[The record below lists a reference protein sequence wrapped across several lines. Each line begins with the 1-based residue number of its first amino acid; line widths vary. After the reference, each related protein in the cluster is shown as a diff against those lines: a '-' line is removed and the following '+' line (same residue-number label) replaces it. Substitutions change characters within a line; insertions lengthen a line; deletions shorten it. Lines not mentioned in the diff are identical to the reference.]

1 MARKITGITVKLGLD
16 GKEVTSQLKS
26 LDKAIAKS
34 SSELREI
41 DRALKLDPT
50 NTELLAQKQEVLA
63 QALEKSREKLQALEQ
78 MQNTAAKAAANN
90 TEWEQAYAPIAEAI
104 EKVTAELRDLQKEK
118 EEMDKKLA
126 SGEISQAE
134 YDEYIAKLNEAKQA
148 QKDLRKQKE
157 ELDARFAE
165 GHITADEYR
174 AYCRELE
181 QVRAETARLEAETQQ
196 LDNVTDESSQSF
208 RQAVQSTRQYQQA
221 MDELERSSA
230 EFGAKMKSALSDIW
244 NLSLKVGAALASMA
258 VTGIGASV
266 KVGTSFDASMSNVE
280 ALSRAA
286 GDELAALR
294 AKAEE
299 MGATTSKSATEAADA
314 LGYMAL
320 AGWDTEQML
329 GGIEPILRASE
340 AGAMDLATASD
351 LVTDSMSAMGISVND
366 LTHYLDVA
374 TKAQSSSNTS
384 LEQLLNAYVIAGGTF
399 KNFNVSLEES
409 SALLGI
415 LANRGIKGSEAGNS
429 LNSVL
434 INLIGA
440 SSTSANAMEELGIS
454 AYDADGNFIG
464 ITETLRLVSGAL
476 ENLDQQQR
484 DFFIAKLGGKT
495 QYDTLQAL
503 LSGVNDEYDVLYGKL
518 EQSNGALLETAA
530 IMQDNLKG
538 NVTTFTSALEDL
550 GIQVNDQFK
559 DKFREAVQAATVE
572 VGKLAGEVSDGEIGE
587 SIQKI
592 AEAFGEA
599 IKQIAKFAAEDGI
612 PKTVEFLGFIADH
625 GDAIVGIVAA
635 IGGAFVGW
643 KIAGIVL
650 AASKAFQ
657 TYNAAVILG
666 ATNTEALNIALKS
679 LGANPV
685 FMIQVAAI
693 GALVAGLIAA
703 AVATKNWIEELD
715 EIENTGPHMEGFLED
730 CYESIEALEKQ
741 REEFDKLSAS
751 MAESEAGEMAQIS
764 RLDEL
769 WKELQGYVD
778 ENGKVISSNERA
790 SEIIG
795 LLNNNY
801 DMNIGYIDGQIQAYG
816 ELAGSMDQYIE
827 KLRQEARIR
836 NRQPAYDEAVK
847 NYDELEKRLE
857 DLAAKEEQT
866 LAAFELAGKNK
877 NADVEGV
884 LAVEF
889 GAIKKEKAAIEAE
902 LEGYKQV
909 IDDYEGLFGETVD
922 IINSVTDDV
931 AKGSGEGL
939 GEDGTIVDDLE
950 ERFKKLQE
958 EWEAAEFE
966 FADPEGAIKT
976 EEQLYSAKLKIWGAY
991 GDKDIKEHQKYY
1003 LELIDIHNEFAE
1015 EDAKI
1020 AEEENKKR
1028 LEAQRKSL
1036 EEQIKVVEDAVK
1048 EIESEYSGML
1058 KDISAEQDAYKNKL
1072 LDVAELFTSEK
1083 KTDEEGNEYELFTL
1097 ENIDKQI
1104 QAVEA
1109 YDNKLKKLEAR
1120 GAGAGLLSYVQGL
1133 SQDDS
1138 EKVMHVLGTMTDEQ
1152 LKAYSDK
1159 YDKLIDTVNE
1169 RAEDR
1174 YAPQVEAV
1182 NAGFVEKIRAIMGEL
1197 PEEMSKVGT
1206 DSIDGFIRGFT
1217 GKESELIGSVSEYCN
1232 GLLNSFKSNLD
1243 INSPSKETEALGEYV
1258 GEGFEKG
1265 LASISGADAA
1275 RTFADDFIAAMAEKD
1290 SELRDVLYGAFAGN
1304 AASAI
1309 AAMNAETGAAL
1320 KGLPQFL
1327 RLPVMPSV
1335 KLPKAEETEA
1345 ALTARTDTSPIN
1357 ALIEEVL
1364 DVLGII
1370 ENRLA
1375 AMVNREQVIPVTI
1388 PVTTTVVMDGKPIAE
1403 KVSTYQTEIR
1413 RMTRQ

>member
-1 MARKITGITVKLGLD
+1 MAKKITGITVKLGLD
-16 GKEVTSQLKS
+16 GKEVTSQLKD

-50 NTELLAQKQEVLA
+50 NTVLLAQKQEVLA

-104 EKVTAELRDLQKEK
+104 EKVTAELRNLQKEK
-118 EEMDKKLA
+118 EDMDKKLG

-157 ELDARFAE
+157 ELDARFKE

-174 AYCRELE
+174 AYRRELE
-181 QVRAETARLEAETQQ
+181 QVRAETARLETETRQ
-196 LDNVTDESSQSF
+196 LDNATDESSQSF
-208 RQAVQSTRQYQQA
+208 RQAVQSTKQYQQA
-221 MDELERSSA
+221 MDRLEKESA
-230 EFGAKMKSALSDIW
+230 EFRNQMKSALSDIW
-244 NLSLKVGAALASMA
+244 NLSLKVGGALASMA

-299 MGATTSKSATEAADA
+299 MGASTSKSATEAADA

-351 LVTDSMSAMGISVND
+351 LVTDSMSAMGVSVND
-366 LTHYLDVA
+366 LNHYLDVA

-409 SALLGI
+409 SALLGV

-434 INLIGA
+434 VNLIGA
-440 SSTSANAMEELGIS
+440 SSTSANAMEELGVS

-464 ITETLRLVSGAL
+464 ITETLRLVSGSL

-503 LSGVNDEYDVLYGKL
+503 LSGINEEYDTLYGKL

-538 NVTTFTSALEDL
+538 DVTTLTSALEDL

-572 VGKLAGEVSDGEIGE
+572 VGKLAGEVSEGELGE

-592 AEAFGEA
+592 ADGFGEA

-625 GDAIVGIVAA
+625 GEAIVSVIAA
-635 IGGAFVGW
+635 IGGAFAAW
-643 KIAGIVL
+643 KITGVVL
-650 AASKAFQ
+650 AVIPAIKAF
-657 TYNAAVILG
+657 NAALFLG
-666 ATNTEALNIALKS
+666 ATNTQALNAALIK
-679 LGANPV
+679 LGINPV
-685 FMIQVAAI
+685 MALAAAI
-693 GALVAGLIAA
+693 GAVVAGLIAA
-703 AVATKNWIEELD
+703 AVAAAKWIDKQAEMIDL
-715 EIENTGPHMEGFLED
+715 TPPMEGFTAS
-730 CYESIEALEKQ
+730 CYKSIDAMEKQ
-741 REEFDKLSAS
+741 REEFNKLNAS
-751 MAESEAGEMAQIS
+751 MGETEKSELSQIN

-769 WKELQGYVD
+769 WTELQGYVD

-790 SEIIG
+790 GEIIN
-795 LLNNNY
+795 LLNSNY

-836 NRQPAYDEAVK
+836 NRQPIYDEAVK
-847 NYDELEKRLE
+847 NYDELEKKLE
-857 DLAAKEEQT
+857 DLSQKEQD
-866 LAAFELAGKNK
+866 ALAGFQSDTADK
-877 NADVEGV
+877 NADVKGMFASQV
-884 LAVEF
+884 S
-889 GAIKKEKAAIEAE
+889 AIRIEKAAVEGE
-902 LEGYKQV
+902 LEEYKKV
-909 IDDYEGLFGETVD
+909 IDEYEGLFGETIEAVQ
-922 IINSVTDDV
+922 NAADD
-931 AKGSGEGL
+931 ATKGSGDKT
-939 GEDGTIVDDLE
+939 GEDGTIIDDLE
-950 ERFKKLQE
+950 ERFEKLQE

-966 FADPEGAIKT
+966 FADPEGAIKS
-976 EEQLYSAKLKIWGAY
+976 EEALYEEKLRIWGKY

-1003 LELIDIHNEFAE
+1003 LELIDIHKNFAE
-1015 EDAKI
+1015 KDAKI
-1020 AEEENKKR
+1020 AEEENEKR
-1028 LEAQRKSL
+1028 LKAQKASF
-1036 EEQIKVVEDAVK
+1036 EEQIKVVENAVN

-1058 KDISAEQDAYKNKL
+1058 KDISSEQDAYKNKL

-1083 KTDEEGNEYELFTL
+1083 KKDEEGNEYELFTL

-1104 QAVEA
+1104 KAVEA

-1120 GAGAGLLSYVQGL
+1120 GAGAGLVSYVQGL

-1159 YDKLIDTVNE
+1159 YDKLINTVNE
-1169 RAEDR
+1169 RAEER

-1182 NAGFVEKIRAIMGEL
+1182 NAGFVKKIREIMAEL
-1197 PEEMSKVGT
+1197 PDEMSKVGT
-1206 DSIDGFIRGFT
+1206 DSINGFIKGFT

-1232 GLLNSFKSNLD
+1232 SLLNGFKSNLD
-1243 INSPSKETEALGEYV
+1243 INSPSKETEALGEYA

-1275 RTFADDFIAAMAEKD
+1275 KNFADDFIAAMAEKD
-1290 SELRDVLYGAFAGN
+1290 SELKSVLYGAFAGN

-1320 KGLPQFL
+1320 KGLPQL
-1327 RLPVMPSV
+1327 LQLPAVPTV
-1335 KLPKAEETEA
+1335 KLPKTEDAEATF
-1345 ALTARTDTSPIN
+1345 TAKTDTSPIN
-1357 ALIEEVL
+1357 ALLEEML
-1364 DVLGII
+1364 DMMGII
-1370 ENRLA
+1370 ENRIAALA
-1375 AMVNREQVIPVTI
+1375 NREQVIPVTI
-1388 PVTTTVVMDGKPIAE
+1388 PVTSRIVMDGKTIAE
-1403 KVSTYQTEIR
+1403 NVSTYQTEIR
-1413 RMTRQ
+1413 RMTNR

>member
-1 MARKITGITVKLGLD
+1 MAKKITGITVKLGLD
-16 GKEVTSQLKS
+16 GKEVTSQLKD

-50 NTELLAQKQEVLA
+50 NTVLLAQKQEVLA

-104 EKVTAELRDLQKEK
+104 EKVTAELRNLQKEK
-118 EEMDKKLA
+118 EDMDKKLG

-157 ELDARFAE
+157 ELDARFKE

-174 AYCRELE
+174 AYRRELE
-181 QVRAETARLEAETQQ
+181 QVRAETARLETETRQ
-196 LDNVTDESSQSF
+196 LDNATDESSQSF
-208 RQAVQSTRQYQQA
+208 RQAVQSTKQYQQA
-221 MDELERSSA
+221 MDRLEKESA
-230 EFGAKMKSALSDIW
+230 EFRNQMKSALSDIW
-244 NLSLKVGAALASMA
+244 NLSLKVGGALASMA

-299 MGATTSKSATEAADA
+299 MGASTSKSATEAADA

-351 LVTDSMSAMGISVND
+351 LVTDSMSAMGVSVND
-366 LTHYLDVA
+366 LNHYLDVA

-409 SALLGI
+409 SALLGV

-434 INLIGA
+434 VNLIGA
-440 SSTSANAMEELGIS
+440 SSTSANAMEELGVS

-464 ITETLRLVSGAL
+464 ITETLRLVSGSL

-503 LSGVNDEYDVLYGKL
+503 LSGINEEYDTLYGKL

-538 NVTTFTSALEDL
+538 DVTTLTSALEDL

-572 VGKLAGEVSDGEIGE
+572 VGKLAGEVSEGELGE

-592 AEAFGEA
+592 ADGFGEA

-612 PKTVEFLGFIADH
+612 PKTVEFFEFVIDNGDIIISLIA
-625 GDAIVGIVAA
+625 G
-635 IGGAFVGW
+635 IGGAFAAW
-643 KIAGIVL
+643 KISNVIIPAITAIKKFSSVVSSGEGVVKALNVALNANPWVLLATAVVAAGTAIATFVIKSDKAYNSIKNTKKEFEEL
-650 AASKAFQ
+650 NKTTEETIADSKLE
-657 TYNAAVILG
+657 AAVI
-666 ATNTEALNIALKS
+666 EEK
-679 LGANPV
+679 
-685 FMIQVAAI
+685 AA
-693 GALVAGLIAA
+693 
-703 AVATKNWIEELD
+703 KYEELRSKV
-715 EIENTGPHMEGFLED
+715 NRT
-730 CYESIEALEKQ
+730 
-741 REEFDKLSAS
+741 
-751 MAESEAGEMAQIS
+751 AGEEAQ
-764 RLDEL
+764 LLEL
-769 WKELQGYVD
+769 AQDLQKYMPQGTSL
-778 ENGKVISSNERA
+778 INEQT
-790 SEIIG
+790 G
-795 LLNNNY
+795 
-801 DMNIGYIDGQIQAYG
+801 AYNS
-816 ELAGSMDQYIE
+816 LAGSIE
-827 KLRQEARIR
+827 TVVDAMRQEAEFNAYKDKYTELIKQRIEA
-836 NRQPAYDEAVK
+836 QEALKELEADKLKWYEYSPAGVIIDKSKINNAKDLVQ
-847 NYDELEKRLE
+847 ELEKELE
-857 DLAAKEEQT
+857 KTEKQLEQFYDDT
-866 LAAFELAGKNK
+866 ANLSK
-877 NADVEGV
+877 VET
-884 LAVEF
+884 
-889 GAIKKEKAAIEAE
+889 AIEQQMPHYSQDMVKRLREEANKKAKANKQAAE
-902 LEGYKQV
+902 KEIQ
-909 IDDYEGLFGETVD
+909 T
-922 IINSVTDDV
+922 
-931 AKGSGEGL
+931 
-939 GEDGTIVDDLE
+939 
-950 ERFKKLQE
+950 QE
-958 EWEAAEFE
+958 EILKQLSEGWEQANHDYAT
-966 FADPEGAIKT
+966 GVIVS
-976 EEQLYSAKLKIWGAY
+976 EEELYQKKLKIWNTY
-991 GDKDIKEHQKYY
+991 GNKDIKEHWKYY
-1003 LELIDIHNEFAE
+1003 EELYQTEQEFYQE
-1015 EDAKI
+1015 QLDAQKE
-1020 AEEENKKR
+1020 ADEKR
-1028 LEAQRKSL
+1028 LKAQKASF
-1036 EEQIKVVEDAVK
+1036 EEQIKVVENAVN

-1058 KDISAEQDAYKNKL
+1058 KDISSEQDAYKNKL

-1083 KTDEEGNEYELFTL
+1083 KKDEEGNEYELFTL

-1104 QAVEA
+1104 KAVEA

-1120 GAGAGLLSYVQGL
+1120 GAGAGLVSYVQGL

-1159 YDKLIDTVNE
+1159 YDKLINTVNE
-1169 RAEDR
+1169 RAEER

-1182 NAGFVEKIRAIMGEL
+1182 NAGFVKKIREIMAEL
-1197 PEEMSKVGT
+1197 PDEMSKVGT
-1206 DSIDGFIRGFT
+1206 DSINGFIKGFT

-1232 GLLNSFKSNLD
+1232 NLLNGFKSNLD
-1243 INSPSKETEALGEYV
+1243 INSPSKETEALGEYA

-1275 RTFADDFIAAMAEKD
+1275 KNFADDFIAAMAEKD
-1290 SELRDVLYGAFAGN
+1290 SELKSVLYGAFAGN

-1320 KGLPQFL
+1320 KGLPQL
-1327 RLPVMPSV
+1327 LQLPAVPTV
-1335 KLPKAEETEA
+1335 KLPKTEDAEA
-1345 ALTARTDTSPIN
+1345 AFTAKTDTSPIN
-1357 ALIEEVL
+1357 ALLEEML
-1364 DVLGII
+1364 DMMGII
-1370 ENRLA
+1370 ENRIAALA
-1375 AMVNREQVIPVTI
+1375 NREQVIPVTI
-1388 PVTTTVVMDGKPIAE
+1388 PVTSRIVMDGKTIAE
-1403 KVSTYQTEIR
+1403 NVSTYQTEIR
-1413 RMTRQ
+1413 RMTNR